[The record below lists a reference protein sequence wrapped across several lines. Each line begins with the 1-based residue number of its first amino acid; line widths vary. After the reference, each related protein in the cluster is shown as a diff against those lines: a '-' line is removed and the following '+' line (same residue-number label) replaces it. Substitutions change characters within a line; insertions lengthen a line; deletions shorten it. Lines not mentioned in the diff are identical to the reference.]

1 MAKRIVV
8 TVISDLSTDQ
18 RVHKVCQTLHE
29 NGYQVLLIG
38 AKKKNSLP
46 LDTRDYTAR
55 RIPLLFQKKFL
66 FYAEFNTKL
75 FLRLLFTKAD
85 IFLGND
91 LDVMTATYLAATFKK
106 KLVVYD
112 THEYYLAMPGLEHKP
127 FIKKIWKT
135 IESYIFPRVPYIYSI
150 SDSFCDMYW
159 KDYGKKLRTVR
170 NVPYVTYKENS
181 NYSELIGSI
190 EKKIPHNKNILI
202 FQGAGINPQRGVEEL
217 VLAMKYLDSEKYHL
231 LIVGGGDIFS
241 SIEKLI
247 DQEELRDKI
256 TIIPKVPFPVLRH
269 ITKYGHLGLSL
280 DKPININY
288 RYGLPNKIFDYL
300 HAGVPVLVSRLV
312 ELEKI
317 VNNYRVGTFIENH
330 EPRHIATCIQ
340 QIFANPELMNLWK
353 ENTLQVRKEL
363 NWENESKIVLEIF
376 KQVESETVN

>member
-181 NYSELIGSI
+181 NYSEMIGSI

-330 EPRHIATCIQ
+330 DPRHIATCIQ